1 MTIRPGSY
9 TLALL
14 AALTS
19 LSIADPAVSA
29 SIPRSTAAYAEFDGV
44 FIRVD
49 GSYQMINLPTYNL
62 GWVLKTPTDGA
73 PIGPSR
79 SFNPRA
85 TGYGTA
91 GAIGYSF
98 RDGVFAPAFGS
109 NVRVELGLS
118 YINANATDSTPGIP
132 GQHMGLQHLDGS
144 VIGNVQ
150 CGPACQANPSTFTTD
165 YRSWQV
171 NLKGESDFHFGAVT
185 LTPSA
190 SVFTGDSRNRQNLT
204 QQSINTGIPGVNF
217 GTYTV
222 ASSLSWTDLGARFG
236 LKTRF
241 DLTPLLALGLGG
253 SIGLAARDLDLSAN
267 DAMASS
273 FYTNTTSALARGGD
287 TTAFLANAEASITA
301 RPWSGFVL
309 RGFAGL
315 NYDSHVPG
323 ISAPTYAT
331 LPTGTGTT
339 GVTGAV
345 PAGISFQSTTSYYF
359 GGGLTFKFNPD
370 NGAIASAR

>member
-1 MTIRPGSY
+1 MTIRLGFC
-9 TLALL
+9 TLILL
-14 AALTS
+14 SALTS
-19 LSIADPAVSA
+19 PSIADPSVSA
-29 SIPRSTAAYAEFDGV
+29 SISRAAATYAESEGV
-44 FIRVD
+44 FIRMD
-49 GSYQMINLPTYNL
+49 GSYQMINLPALNL

-73 PIGPSR
+73 PIGPSQN
-79 SFNPRA
+79 FNPRT
-85 TGYGTA
+85 TGYGAA

-98 RDGVFAPAFGS
+98 RDGTFAPAFGS

-118 YINANATDSTPGIP
+118 YIDANATDSTPGIP
-132 GQHMGLQHLDGS
+132 GAHLGLQHLDGS

-185 LTPSA
+185 LTPSVA
-190 SVFTGDSRNRQNLT
+190 VFTGDSRNRQNLA
-204 QQSINTGIPGVNF
+204 QQFINTAVGANL
-217 GTYTV
+217 GTYNV
-222 ASSLSWTDLGARFG
+222 ASSLNWTDWGAKFG

-241 DLTPLLALGLGG
+241 DVTQSLALGLGG
-253 SIGLAARDLDLSAN
+253 SIGLAARDMDLSAS
-267 DAMASS
+267 DAVNSGG
-273 FYTNTTSALARGGD
+273 FFTNTTSTLARGAD

-301 RPWSGFVL
+301 RLWSGLAV

-339 GVTGAV
+339 GVTGAI
-345 PAGISFQSTTSYYF
+345 PAGINFQSTTSYYF